1 MKRILLIMLVVMM
14 NVSRLTASDPGSTGA
29 NFLKI
34 NLAPRELAMGSVG
47 IGLAD
52 GPGAMFTNPA
62 GLGSVGHQS
71 LSFFYSIWLEGLSAQ
86 YLSYILPT
94 RIGNFGANVNY
105 FGYGKIQG
113 YDASGT
119 ETSNVDA
126 QDLCFLLSYGRE
138 IPPFRIGGHEVL
150 RGLSGGINFKVIQ
163 EKLEKEKAIAFGG
176 DLGIKVDLGKSYSVL
191 KGISL
196 GCSVKNIGT
205 GLKFDKE
212 KAPLPLSYGVG
223 VGVKRELLGEELN
236 LGIDMNIPND
246 NSMYVAA
253 GLEYWI
259 KDIIAL
265 RIGYNSKKDTSNGLS
280 LGIGI
285 KADIFNMNYAFVD
298 YGELGYTHRVG
309 MDIKFGKHI
318 KDILIRKAFE
328 KGVRYMRKK
337 KYAEAI
343 LEFNKVL
350 KYDSSNIGALELIK
364 EANEKLME

>member
-1 MKRILLIMLVVMM
+1 MKKILLIVLLIMM
-14 NVSRLTASDPGSTGA
+14 NVSRITASDPGSTGA

-62 GLGSVGHQS
+62 GLGSIGYQS
-71 LSFFYSIWLEGLSAQ
+71 LSFFYNIWLEGMSAQ
-86 YLSYILPT
+86 YLSYIIPT
-94 RIGNFGANVNY
+94 GIGNFGASANY
-105 FGYGKIQG
+105 FAYGKIQG

-119 ETSNVDA
+119 ETSNIDA
-126 QDLCFLLSYGRE
+126 YDLCFLLSYGKE
-138 IPPFRIGGHEVL
+138 IPALRMGGYEIL
-150 RGLSGGINFKVIQ
+150 KGLSAGINFKVLN
-163 EKLEKEKAIAFGG
+163 EKLEKEKAMAYGG
-176 DLGIKVDLGKSYSVL
+176 DLGIKIDLGKSYNVL
-191 KGISL
+191 KGVSV

-236 LGIDMNIPND
+236 LGVDMNIPND
-246 NSMYVAA
+246 NSMYVGA

-259 KDIIAL
+259 KDIIAV
-265 RIGYNSKKDTSNGLS
+265 RAGYNNKKDSSNGLS

-285 KADIFNMNYAFVD
+285 KADIFSMNYAFVD
-298 YGELGYTHRVG
+298 YGELGYTHRMG
-309 MDIKFGKHI
+309 MDIKFGRHI
-318 KDILIRKAFE
+318 KEVLIRKAFE
-328 KGVRYMRKK
+328 RGVSYMRKK

-364 EANEKLME
+364 EANEKMAK

>member
-1 MKRILLIMLVVMM
+1 MKKILLIVLAIMI
-14 NVSRLTASDPGSTGA
+14 NVSRIPASDPGSTGA

-62 GLGSVGHQS
+62 GLGSIGYQN
-71 LSFFYSIWLEGLSAQ
+71 LSFFYNIWVEGMSAQ
-86 YLSYILPT
+86 YLSYIIPT
-94 RIGNFGANVNY
+94 GIGNFGANANY
-105 FGYGKIQG
+105 FTYGKIQG

-119 ETSNVDA
+119 KTSNIDA
-126 QDLCFLLSYGRE
+126 YDLCFLLSYGKE
-138 IPPFRIGGHEVL
+138 IPSFKMKGYEVL
-150 RGLSGGINFKVIQ
+150 KGLSGGINFKVLQ
-163 EKLEKEKAIAFGG
+163 EKLEKEKAMAFGG
-176 DLGIKVDLGKSYSVL
+176 DVGIKIDLGKSYDVL
-191 KGISL
+191 RGISI
-196 GCSVKNIGT
+196 GGSVKNIGS

-236 LGIDMNIPND
+236 LGVDMNIPND
-246 NSMYVAA
+246 NSMYVGA

-259 KDIIAL
+259 KDIIAV
-265 RIGYNSKKDTSNGLS
+265 RAGYNSKKDTSNGLS

-285 KADIFNMNYAFVD
+285 KADIFSMNYAFVD
-298 YGELGYTHRVG
+298 YGELGYTHRMG
-309 MDIKFGKHI
+309 MDIKFGRHI
-318 KDILIRKAFE
+318 KEVLIRKAFE
-328 KGVRYMRKK
+328 NGVRYMRQK

-364 EANEKLME
+364 EANEKLTK

>member
-1 MKRILLIMLVVMM
+1 MKRILLIALVVMM
-14 NVSRLTASDPGSTGA
+14 NVSRLPASDPGSTGA

-62 GLGSVGHQS
+62 GLGSIGHQS
-71 LSFFYSIWLEGLSAQ
+71 LSFFYNIWLEGMSAQ

-94 RIGNFGANVNY
+94 GIGNFGANVNY

-119 ETSNVDA
+119 ETSNIDA
-126 QDLCFLLSYGRE
+126 YDLCFLLSYGRSE
-138 IPPFRIGGHEVL
+138 ILKGV
-150 RGLSGGINFKVIQ
+150 SGGLNFKVLH
-163 EKLEKEKAIAFGG
+163 EKLEKEKAMAFGG
-176 DLGIKVDLGKSYSVL
+176 DVGIKIDLGKSYNIL
-191 KGISL
+191 KGVSL

-223 VGVKRELLGEELN
+223 IGVKRELLGEELN
-236 LGIDMNIPND
+236 LGVDMNIPND
-246 NSMYVAA
+246 NSMYVGT

-259 KDIIAL
+259 KDIIAV
-265 RIGYNSKKDTSNGLS
+265 RAGYNSKKDSSNGLS

-285 KADIFNMNYAFVD
+285 KADIFSMNYAFVD
-298 YGELGYTHRVG
+298 YGELGYTHRMG
-309 MDIKFGKHI
+309 MDIKFGRHI
-318 KDILIRKAFE
+318 KEVLIRKAFE
-328 KGVRYMRKK
+328 RGVSYMRKK

-364 EANEKLME
+364 EANEKMAK

>member
-1 MKRILLIMLVVMM
+1 MKKILLIVLVVMM
-14 NVSRLTASDPGSTGA
+14 NVSRITASDPGSTGA

-62 GLGSVGHQS
+62 GLGSIGYQS
-71 LSFFYSIWLEGLSAQ
+71 LSFFYNIWLEGMSAQ
-86 YLSYILPT
+86 YLSYIIPT
-94 RIGNFGANVNY
+94 GIGNFGASANY
-105 FGYGKIQG
+105 FAYGKIQG

-119 ETSNVDA
+119 ETSNIEA
-126 QDLCFLLSYGRE
+126 SDLCFLLSYGRE
-138 IPPFRIGGHEVL
+138 IPPFRIGGYEIL
-150 RGLSGGINFKVIQ
+150 KGLSGGINFKVLH
-163 EKLEKEKAIAFGG
+163 EKLEKEKAMAFGG
-176 DLGIKVDLGKSYSVL
+176 DLGIKIDLGKSYNVL

-223 VGVKRELLGEELN
+223 IGVKRELLGEELN
-236 LGIDMNIPND
+236 LGVDMNIPND
-246 NSMYVAA
+246 NSMYVGA

-259 KDIIAL
+259 KDIIAV
-265 RIGYNSKKDTSNGLS
+265 RAGYNSKNDASNGLS

-285 KADIFNMNYAFVD
+285 KADVFSMNYAFVD
-298 YGELGYTHRVG
+298 YGELGYTHRMG
-309 MDIKFGKHI
+309 MDIRLGRNI
-318 KDILIRKAFE
+318 KEVLIRKAFE
-328 KGVRYMRKK
+328 RGVSYMRKK

-364 EANEKLME
+364 EANEKMAR

>member
-1 MKRILLIMLVVMM
+1 MKRILLVVLMVML
-14 NVSRLTASDPGSTGA
+14 NVTRLTASDPGSTGA

-52 GPGAMFTNPA
+52 GPGTMFTNPA
-62 GLGSVGHQS
+62 GLGSIGHQS
-71 LSFFYSIWLEGLSAQ
+71 LSFFYNIWLEGMSAQ
-86 YLSYILPT
+86 YCSYILPT

-119 ETSNVDA
+119 ETSNIDA
-126 QDLCFLLSYGRE
+126 YDLCFLLSYGRA
-138 IPPFRIGGHEVL
+138 EVL
-150 RGLSGGINFKVIQ
+150 KGVSGGINLKVLH
-163 EKLEKEKAIAFGG
+163 EKLEKEKAMAFGG
-176 DLGIKVDLGKSYSVL
+176 DLGIKVDLGKRYNVL
-191 KGISL
+191 KGISA

-212 KAPLPLSYGVG
+212 RAPLPLSYGIG

-246 NSMYVAA
+246 NSMYVGA

-265 RIGYNSKKDTSNGLS
+265 RIGYNSKKDTSNGIS
-280 LGIGI
+280 LGVGI
-285 KADIFNMNYAFVD
+285 KADIFSMNYAFVD
-298 YGELGYTHRVG
+298 YGELGYTHRMG
-309 MDIKFGKHI
+309 MDIKFGSHI
-318 KDILIRKAFE
+318 KEILIRKAFE
-328 KGVRYMRKK
+328 RGVSYMRKK

-350 KYDSSNIGALELIK
+350 KHDSSNIGALELIK

>member
-1 MKRILLIMLVVMM
+1 MKRILLIVLVVMM

-52 GPGAMFTNPA
+52 G
-62 GLGSVGHQS
+62 HQS
-71 LSFFYSIWLEGLSAQ
+71 LSFFYNIWLEGLSAQ

-105 FGYGKIQG
+105 FSYGKIQG

-119 ETSNVDA
+119 ETSNIDA
-126 QDLCFLLSYGRE
+126 YDLCFLLSYGRS
-138 IPPFRIGGHEVL
+138 EVL
-150 RGLSGGINFKVIQ
+150 KGVSGGINFKVLH
-163 EKLEKEKAIAFGG
+163 EKLEKEKAMAFGG
-176 DLGIKVDLGKSYSVL
+176 DLGIKIDLGRRYTVL
-191 KGISL
+191 RGISL
-196 GCSVKNIGT
+196 GGSVKNIGT

-236 LGIDMNIPND
+236 LGVDMNIPND
-246 NSMYVAA
+246 NSMYVGA

-259 KDIIAL
+259 KDIIAV
-265 RIGYNSKKDTSNGLS
+265 RAGYNSKKDSSNGLS

-285 KADIFNMNYAFVD
+285 KADVFSMNYAFVD
-298 YGELGYTHRVG
+298 YGELGYTHRMG
-309 MDIKFGKHI
+309 MDIRFGRHI
-318 KDILIRKAFE
+318 REVLIRKAFE
-328 KGVRYMRKK
+328 RGVRYMRKK

-364 EANEKLME
+364 EANEKLSQ

>member
-1 MKRILLIMLVVMM
+1 MKKILLIVLMVML
-14 NVSRLTASDPGSTGA
+14 NVARLTASNPGSTGA

-62 GLGSVGHQS
+62 GLGSIGHQS
-71 LSFFYSIWLEGLSAQ
+71 LSFFYNIWLEGMSAQ

-94 RIGNFGANVNY
+94 GIGNFGANVNY
-105 FGYGKIQG
+105 FGYGKIKG

-119 ETSNVDA
+119 ATSNIDA
-126 QDLCFLLSYGRE
+126 YDLCFLLSYGRE
-138 IPPFRIGGHEVL
+138 IPPFRVKGYEVL
-150 RGLSGGINFKVIQ
+150 KGLSGGINFKVLH
-163 EKLEKEKAIAFGG
+163 EKLEKEKAMAFAA
-176 DLGIKVDLGKSYSVL
+176 DLGIKVDLGKSYDVL
-191 KGISL
+191 KGISV
-196 GCSVKNIGT
+196 GCSVKNVGS

-236 LGIDMNIPND
+236 LGIDMNLPND
-246 NSMYVAA
+246 NSIYVGA

-259 KDIIAL
+259 KDMIAL
-265 RIGYNSKKDTSNGLS
+265 RAGYNSKKDTSNGLS
-280 LGIGI
+280 LGVGI
-285 KADIFNMNYAFVD
+285 KADIFSMNYAFVD
-298 YGELGYTHRVG
+298 YGELGYTHRMG
-309 MDIKFGKHI
+309 MDIRFGRHI
-318 KDILIRKAFE
+318 KEVLIRKAFE
-328 KGVRYMRKK
+328 RGVKYMRKK

>member
-1 MKRILLIMLVVMM
+1 MKRILLIVLVVMM
-14 NVSRLTASDPGSTGA
+14 NVSRIPASDPGSTGA

-34 NLAPRELAMGSVG
+34 NLAPREMAMGSVG

-52 GPGAMFTNPA
+52 GPGAIFTNPA
-62 GLGSVGHQS
+62 GLGSIGHQS
-71 LSFFYSIWLEGLSAQ
+71 LSFFYNVWLEGMSAQ
-86 YLSYILPT
+86 YLSYIIPT
-94 RIGNFGANVNY
+94 GIGNFGATANY
-105 FGYGKIQG
+105 FSYGKIQG

-119 ETSNVDA
+119 ETSNIDA
-126 QDLCFLLSYGRE
+126 YDLCFLLSYGRS
-138 IPPFRIGGHEVL
+138 EVL
-150 RGLSGGINFKVIQ
+150 KGVSGGINFKVLH
-163 EKLEKEKAIAFGG
+163 EKLEKEKAMAFGG
-176 DLGIKVDLGKSYSVL
+176 DVGIKIDLGKSYNVL

-223 VGVKRELLGEELN
+223 IGVKRELLGEELN
-236 LGIDMNIPND
+236 LGVDMNIPND
-246 NSMYVAA
+246 NSMYVGA

-259 KDIIAL
+259 KDIIAV
-265 RIGYNSKKDTSNGLS
+265 RAGYNSKKDTSNGLS

-298 YGELGYTHRVG
+298 YGELGYTHRMG
-309 MDIKFGKHI
+309 MDIKFGRHI
-318 KDILIRKAFE
+318 KDVLIRKAFE
-328 KGVRYMRKK
+328 RGVRYMRKK

-364 EANEKLME
+364 EANEKMAK

>member
-1 MKRILLIMLVVMM
+1 MKRILLIALVVMM
-14 NVSRLTASDPGSTGA
+14 NVSRLPASDPGSTGA

-62 GLGSVGHQS
+62 GLGSIGHQS
-71 LSFFYSIWLEGLSAQ
+71 LSFFYNIWLEGMSAQ

-94 RIGNFGANVNY
+94 GIGNFGANVNY

-119 ETSNVDA
+119 ETSNIDA
-126 QDLCFLLSYGRE
+126 YDLCFLLSYGKS
-138 IPPFRIGGHEVL
+138 EVL
-150 RGLSGGINFKVIQ
+150 KGVSGGINFKVLQ

-176 DLGIKVDLGKSYSVL
+176 DLGIKIDLGKRYNAL
-191 KGISL
+191 RGISL

-236 LGIDMNIPND
+236 LGVDMNIPND
-246 NSMYVAA
+246 NTMYVGA

-265 RIGYNSKKDTSNGLS
+265 RAGYNSKKDASNGLS

-285 KADIFNMNYAFVD
+285 KADIFSMNYAFVD
-298 YGELGYTHRVG
+298 YGELGYTHRMG
-309 MDIKFGKHI
+309 MDIKFGRHI
-318 KDILIRKAFE
+318 KEVLIRKAFE
-328 KGVRYMRKK
+328 RGVSYMRKK

-364 EANEKLME
+364 EANEKMAK

>member
-1 MKRILLIMLVVMM
+1 MKKIVLIVLIVMM

-62 GLGSVGHQS
+62 GLSSIGYQN
-71 LSFFYSIWLEGLSAQ
+71 LSFFYNIWLEGMSAQ

-94 RIGNFGANVNY
+94 GIGNFGANVNY
-105 FGYGKIQG
+105 FGYGKIPG
-113 YDASGT
+113 YDAGGMP
-119 ETSNVDA
+119 TSNVDA
-126 QDLCFLLSYGRE
+126 YDLCFLLSYGRE
-138 IPPFRIGGHEVL
+138 IPSFRIKGYEVL
-150 RGLSGGINFKVIQ
+150 KGLSGGINFKVLQ
-163 EKLEKEKAIAFGG
+163 EKLEKEKAMAFGM
-176 DLGIKVDLGKSYSVL
+176 DLGIKVDLGKSYNVL
-191 KGISL
+191 RGISL

-205 GLKFDKE
+205 GLKLDKE
-212 KAPLPLSYGVG
+212 KAPLPVSYGIG
-223 VGVKRELLGEELN
+223 IGVKRELLGEELN
-236 LGIDMNIPND
+236 LGVDMNIPND
-246 NSMYVAA
+246 NSMYVGA

-265 RIGYNSKKDTSNGLS
+265 RAGYNSKKDTSNGLS

-285 KADIFNMNYAFVD
+285 KADIFSMNYAFVD
-298 YGELGYTHRVG
+298 YGDLGYTHRVG
-309 MDIKFGKHI
+309 MDIKFGRHI
-318 KDILIRKAFE
+318 KEVLIRKAFE
-328 KGVRYMRKK
+328 RGVRYMRQK

-364 EANEKLME
+364 EANEKLTE

>member
-1 MKRILLIMLVVMM
+1 MKKILLIVLVVMI
-14 NVSRLTASDPGSTGA
+14 NVSRIPASDPGSTGA

-62 GLGSVGHQS
+62 GLGSIGYQS
-71 LSFFYSIWLEGLSAQ
+71 LSFFYNIWLEEMSAQ
-86 YLSYILPT
+86 YLSYIIPT
-94 RIGNFGANVNY
+94 GIGNFGANVNY
-105 FGYGKIQG
+105 FAYGKIQG

-119 ETSNVDA
+119 ETSNIEA
-126 QDLCFLLSYGRE
+126 SDLCFLLSYGRS
-138 IPPFRIGGHEVL
+138 EVL
-150 RGLSGGINFKVIQ
+150 KGVSGGINFKVLH
-163 EKLEKEKAIAFGG
+163 EKLEKEKAMAFGG
-176 DLGIKVDLGKSYSVL
+176 DVGIKVDLGKRYNVL
-191 KGISL
+191 RGISL

-236 LGIDMNIPND
+236 LGVDMNIPND
-246 NSMYVAA
+246 NSMYVGA

-259 KDIIAL
+259 KDIIAV
-265 RIGYNSKKDTSNGLS
+265 RAGYNSKKDSSNGLS

-285 KADIFNMNYAFVD
+285 KADVFSMNYAFVD
-298 YGELGYTHRVG
+298 YGELGYTHRMG
-309 MDIKFGKHI
+309 MDIKFGRHI
-318 KDILIRKAFE
+318 REVLIRKAFE
-328 KGVRYMRKK
+328 RGVSYMRKK

-364 EANEKLME
+364 EANEKMAK

>member
-1 MKRILLIMLVVMM
+1 MKRILLIVLVVMM
-14 NVSRLTASDPGSTGA
+14 NVSRIPASDPGSTGA

-62 GLGSVGHQS
+62 GLGSIGYQN
-71 LSFFYSIWLEGLSAQ
+71 LSFFYNIWLEGMSAQ
-86 YLSYILPT
+86 YLSYIIPT
-94 RIGNFGANVNY
+94 GIGNFGANVNY
-105 FGYGKIQG
+105 FAYGKIQG
-113 YDASGT
+113 YDTSGT
-119 ETSNVDA
+119 ETSNIEA
-126 QDLCFLLSYGRE
+126 SDLCFLLSYGRS
-138 IPPFRIGGHEVL
+138 EVL
-150 RGLSGGINFKVIQ
+150 KGVSGGINFKVLQ
-163 EKLEKEKAIAFGG
+163 EKLEKEKAMAFGW
-176 DLGIKVDLGKSYSVL
+176 DLGIKIDLGKSYNILRGV
-191 KGISL
+191 SL

-236 LGIDMNIPND
+236 LGVDMNIPND
-246 NSMYVAA
+246 NSMYVGA

-259 KDIIAL
+259 KDIIAV
-265 RIGYNSKKDTSNGLS
+265 RAGYNSKKDISNGLS

-285 KADIFNMNYAFVD
+285 KADIFSMNYAFVD
-298 YGELGYTHRVG
+298 YGDLGYTHRMG
-309 MDIKFGKHI
+309 MDIKFGRHI
-318 KDILIRKAFE
+318 KEVLIRKAFE
-328 KGVRYMRKK
+328 RGVSYMRKK

-364 EANEKLME
+364 EANEKLTK

>member
-1 MKRILLIMLVVMM
+1 MKKILLIVLAIMM
-14 NVSRLTASDPGSTGA
+14 NVSRLPASDPGSTGA

-62 GLGSVGHQS
+62 GVGSIGYQS
-71 LSFFYSIWLEGLSAQ
+71 LSFFYNVWLEGMNAQ
-86 YLSYILPT
+86 YLSYIIPT
-94 RIGNFGANVNY
+94 GIGNFGANVNY
-105 FGYGKIQG
+105 FAYGKIQG

-119 ETSNVDA
+119 ETSNIEA
-126 QDLCFLLSYGRE
+126 SDLCFLLSYGRS
-138 IPPFRIGGHEVL
+138 EVL
-150 RGLSGGINFKVIQ
+150 KGVSGGINFKVLQ
-163 EKLEKEKAIAFGG
+163 EKLEKEKAMAYGG
-176 DLGIKVDLGKSYSVL
+176 DVGIKIDLGKSYNVL
-191 KGISL
+191 RGISL

-212 KAPLPLSYGVG
+212 KTPLPLSYGVG

-236 LGIDMNIPND
+236 LGVDMNIPND
-246 NSMYVAA
+246 NSMYVGA

-259 KDIIAL
+259 KDIIAV
-265 RIGYNSKKDTSNGLS
+265 RAGYNNKEDTSNGLS

-298 YGELGYTHRVG
+298 YGELGYTHRMG
-309 MDIKFGKHI
+309 MDIKFGRHI
-318 KDILIRKAFE
+318 KEVLIRKAFE
-328 KGVRYMRKK
+328 RGVSYMRKK

-364 EANEKLME
+364 EANEKLTK

>member
-1 MKRILLIMLVVMM
+1 MKKILLIVLVVMI
-14 NVSRLTASDPGSTGA
+14 NVSRIPASDPGSTGA

-62 GLGSVGHQS
+62 GLGSIGYQS
-71 LSFFYSIWLEGLSAQ
+71 LSFFYNIWLEGMSAQ
-86 YLSYILPT
+86 YLSYIIPT
-94 RIGNFGANVNY
+94 GIGNFGATANY
-105 FGYGKIQG
+105 FAYGKIQG

-119 ETSNVDA
+119 ETSNIDA
-126 QDLCFLLSYGRE
+126 YDLCFLLSYGRSE
-138 IPPFRIGGHEVL
+138 ILKGV
-150 RGLSGGINFKVIQ
+150 SGGLNFKVLH
-163 EKLEKEKAIAFGG
+163 EKLEKEKAMAFGG
-176 DLGIKVDLGKSYSVL
+176 DVGIKIDLGKSYNIL
-191 KGISL
+191 KGVSL

-223 VGVKRELLGEELN
+223 IGVKRELLGEELN
-236 LGIDMNIPND
+236 LGVDMNIPND
-246 NSMYVAA
+246 NSMYVGT

-259 KDIIAL
+259 KDIIAV
-265 RIGYNSKKDTSNGLS
+265 RAGYNSKKDSSNGLS

-285 KADIFNMNYAFVD
+285 KADIFSMNYAFVD
-298 YGELGYTHRVG
+298 YGELGYTHRMG
-309 MDIKFGKHI
+309 MDIKFGRHI
-318 KDILIRKAFE
+318 KEVLIRKAFE
-328 KGVRYMRKK
+328 RGVSYMRKK

-364 EANEKLME
+364 EANEKMAK

>member
-1 MKRILLIMLVVMM
+1 MKRILLIVLVVMM
-14 NVSRLTASDPGSTGA
+14 NVSRIPASDPGSTGA

-62 GLGSVGHQS
+62 GLGSIGYQN
-71 LSFFYSIWLEGLSAQ
+71 LSFFYNIWLEGMSAQ
-86 YLSYILPT
+86 YLSYIIPT
-94 RIGNFGANVNY
+94 GIGNFGANVNY
-105 FGYGKIQG
+105 FAYGKIQG
-113 YDASGT
+113 YDTSGT
-119 ETSNVDA
+119 ETSNIEA
-126 QDLCFLLSYGRE
+126 SDLCFLLSYGRS
-138 IPPFRIGGHEVL
+138 EVL
-150 RGLSGGINFKVIQ
+150 KGVSGGINFKVLQ
-163 EKLEKEKAIAFGG
+163 EKLEKEKAMAFGG
-176 DLGIKVDLGKSYSVL
+176 DLGIKIDLGKSYNILRGV
-191 KGISL
+191 SL

-236 LGIDMNIPND
+236 LGVDMNIPND
-246 NSMYVAA
+246 NSMYVGA

-259 KDIIAL
+259 KDIIAV
-265 RIGYNSKKDTSNGLS
+265 RAGYNSKKDISNGLS

-285 KADIFNMNYAFVD
+285 KADIFSMNYAFVD
-298 YGELGYTHRVG
+298 YGDLGYTHRMG
-309 MDIKFGKHI
+309 MDIKFGRHI
-318 KDILIRKAFE
+318 KEVLIRKAFE
-328 KGVRYMRKK
+328 RGVSYMRKK

-364 EANEKLME
+364 EANEKLTK

>member
-1 MKRILLIMLVVMM
+1 MKRILLIVLVVVMS
-14 NVSRLTASDPGSTGA
+14 VSRIPASDPGSTGA

-62 GLGSVGHQS
+62 GLGSIGYQN
-71 LSFFYSIWLEGLSAQ
+71 LSFFYNIWVEGMSAQ
-86 YLSYILPT
+86 YLSYIIPT
-94 RIGNFGANVNY
+94 GIGNFGANANY
-105 FGYGKIQG
+105 FTYGKIQG

-126 QDLCFLLSYGRE
+126 YDLCFLLSYGRE
-138 IPPFRIGGHEVL
+138 IPSFRTGGYEL
-150 RGLSGGINFKVIQ
+150 LKGLSGGINFKVLQ
-163 EKLEKEKAIAFGG
+163 EKLEKEKAMAFGG
-176 DLGIKVDLGKSYSVL
+176 DVGIKIDLGKSYNVL

-196 GCSVKNIGT
+196 GCSVKNIGS

-223 VGVKRELLGEELN
+223 VGIKRELLGEELN
-236 LGIDMNIPND
+236 LGVDMNIPND
-246 NSMYVAA
+246 NSMYVGA

-259 KDIIAL
+259 KDIIAV
-265 RIGYNSKKDTSNGLS
+265 RAGYNNKKDASNGLS

-285 KADIFNMNYAFVD
+285 KADVFSLNYAFVD
-298 YGELGYTHRVG
+298 YGELGYTHRMG
-309 MDIKFGKHI
+309 MDIKFGRHI
-318 KDILIRKAFE
+318 KEVLIRKAFE
-328 KGVRYMRKK
+328 NGVRYMRQK

-364 EANEKLME
+364 EANEKLAK

>member
-1 MKRILLIMLVVMM
+1 MKKILLIVLVVML

-62 GLGSVGHQS
+62 GLGSIGYQS
-71 LSFFYSIWLEGLSAQ
+71 LSFFYNVWLEGMSAQ
-86 YLSYILPT
+86 YLSYIIPT
-94 RIGNFGANVNY
+94 GIGNFGATANY
-105 FGYGKIQG
+105 FAYGKIQG

-119 ETSNVDA
+119 ETSNIDA
-126 QDLCFLLSYGRE
+126 YDLCFLLSYGRS
-138 IPPFRIGGHEVL
+138 EVL
-150 RGLSGGINFKVIQ
+150 RGVSGGINFKVLH
-163 EKLEKEKAIAFGG
+163 EKLEKEKAMAFGG
-176 DLGIKVDLGKSYSVL
+176 DVGIKVDLGKRYNVL
-191 KGISL
+191 RGISL

-236 LGIDMNIPND
+236 LGVDMNIPND
-246 NSMYVAA
+246 NSMYVGA

-259 KDIIAL
+259 KDIIAV
-265 RIGYNSKKDTSNGLS
+265 RAGYNNKKDSSNGLS

-285 KADIFNMNYAFVD
+285 KADIFSMNYAFVD
-298 YGELGYTHRVG
+298 YGELGYTHRMG
-309 MDIKFGKHI
+309 MDIKFGRHI
-318 KDILIRKAFE
+318 KEVLIRKAFE
-328 KGVRYMRKK
+328 RGVSYMRKK

-364 EANEKLME
+364 EANEKMAK